1 MKKLLVFCCV
11 SLFWGGEIPE
21 WFLNPPL
28 SSTKVIGLG
37 QGSDISSAKKKAI
50 DDLANSLQVNV
61 KSKFNQTESREN
73 DSFSSTSSQTINLQ
87 SQVDDLMNIE
97 PTKAQCIEKNQ
108 CYVLVEITKTNL
120 ANQLKRKIMQQT
132 KEAMTSSSPF
142 EYPYKKDLISK
153 IQKNYSLYL
162 SLGGSEMQ
170 IPTLGD
176 KPTFDLIFEYS
187 GDFPKSSKSILEKTI
202 QDYLTKIGKLSLD
215 SEWKVVVNVLTEGKN
230 VTLEVSVQHK
240 GEVIHNTSVYDTQKP
255 NISNSFFAKRLGV
268 QVNKKMQKWGKNN

>member
-50 DDLANSLQVNV
+50 DDLANSLQVSV
-61 KSKFNQTESREN
+61 KSQFNQTESREN
-73 DSFSSTSSQTINLQ
+73 DSFSSTASQTINLQ

-97 PTKAQCIEKNQ
+97 PTKAQCVEEKQ
-108 CYVLVEITKTNL
+108 CYVLVEIAKTNL
-120 ANQLKRKIMQQT
+120 ANQLKRKILQQT
-132 KEAMTSSSPF
+132 KEVMASSSPF
-142 EYPYKKDLISK
+142 EYPYRKDLISK
-153 IQKNYSLYL
+153 IQKTHSLYL
-162 SLGGSEMQ
+162 SLGGSAMQ
-170 IPTLGD
+170 IPALEN
-176 KPTFDLIFEYS
+176 KPSFDVVFVYS

-202 QDYLTKIGKLSLD
+202 QDYLTKIGKISSD
-215 SEWKVVVNVLTEGKN
+215 SKWKIVVSVFGEGKS

-255 NISNSFFAKRLGV
+255 NVSNSFFAKRLGV